1 MHKKM
6 IKDATDEQLREF
18 VTDAISMIKET
29 NYDLYEKLEMY
40 LYKEIYGCHFNEWM
54 LEKAVSSLI
63 NEDGSTGA
71 HWTLEQTNNVA
82 KQLGINFMNYNE
94 YDWNY
99 TMNMIYSD
107 YYGAVANDTNV
118 YAKMARKFL
127 EDKDAKVGKALYYYL
142 ELSK

>member
-6 IKDATDEQLREF
+6 INDATEEQLKEF
-18 VTDAISMIKET
+18 ITDAISMIKET

-54 LEKAVSSLI
+54 LEKATSKMI
-63 NEDGSTGA
+63 NEDGTNGA

-118 YAKMARKFL
+118 YAKMSRKFL
-127 EDKDAKVGKALYYYL
+127 EDKDAKEGKALHYYL
-142 ELSK
+142 DLSK

>member
-82 KQLGINFMNYNE
+82 KQLGINFMDYNE

-118 YAKMARKFL
+118 YAKMSRKFL
-127 EDKDAKVGKALYYYL
+127 EDKDAKEGKALHYYL
-142 ELSK
+142 DLSK